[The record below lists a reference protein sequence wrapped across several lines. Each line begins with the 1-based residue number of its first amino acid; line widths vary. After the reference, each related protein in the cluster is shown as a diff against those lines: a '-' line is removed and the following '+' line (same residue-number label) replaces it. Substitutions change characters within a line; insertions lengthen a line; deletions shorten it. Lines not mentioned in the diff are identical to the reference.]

1 MYSCCIGDVSVTT
14 AISGSNFAVVL
25 YHSKNRQKMLIL
37 LASVTF
43 AALLAFFLLR
53 KEFKTRGF
61 LSTYNRNARSDA
73 RLQRGRTIKPHQ

>member
-1 MYSCCIGDVSVTT
+1 
-14 AISGSNFAVVL
+14 
-25 YHSKNRQKMLIL
+25 MLII
-37 LASVTF
+37 LASLTF
-43 AALLAFFLLR
+43 AALLAFFMLR

>member
-1 MYSCCIGDVSVTT
+1 
-14 AISGSNFAVVL
+14 
-25 YHSKNRQKMLIL
+25 MLIL

-61 LSTYNRNARSDA
+61 LSSYNRNARSDA
-73 RLQRGRTIKPHQ
+73 RLQRSRTIKPHQ